1 MPIRTNSKR
10 AFTLVEIMVAA
21 SLLMLVGTGA
31 MRIFSS
37 AGKAQQQYSQQ
48 VILQMES
55 RKAFDSLLYQ
65 LREGVSIVRPVLGET
80 QDFLV
85 FKDLLNQITLVYL
98 EPNHQM
104 AKELNRKV
112 YKLVAY
118 QAAYPGFAAEA
129 RQTVIMDSV
138 RRIRFS
144 CLSPSSIQVNATI
157 ISSRGEYQFIANVGL
172 LNGGGLE

>member
-1 MPIRTNSKR
+1 MPTSMRNQK
-10 AFTLVEIMVAA
+10 AFSLVEILVGIA
-21 SLLMLVGTGA
+21 LVLLVGTGA

-55 RKAFDSLLYQ
+55 RKAFDSLLDQ
-65 LREGVSIVRPVLGET
+65 LREGVSVIKPVLGET

-85 FKDLLNQITLVYL
+85 FKNLLNQVTLVYL

-104 AKELNRKV
+104 AKDLNHKV
-112 YKLVAY
+112 YKLISY
-118 QAAYPGFAAEA
+118 QAAYPGFGAKPKL
-129 RQTVIMDSV
+129 TIIMDSV
-138 RRIRFS
+138 KRIRFS

-157 ISSRGEYQFIANVGL
+157 INSRGEYQFLANVGL